1 MGATRPPTAD
11 VARRLAVAI
20 AVAGTM
26 LLALVVGGGPAS
38 AGPQLG
44 TGDASIGTAL
54 VSAPPPASVQ
64 AAGDLFVAT
73 ASAARGGGDASAGWA
88 EPATVSVLLAAPVGF
103 FVGLTDTSDVA
114 GTGHVVRQLR
124 GRSPPAVTAL
134 ALR

>member
-1 MGATRPPTAD
+1 
-11 VARRLAVAI
+11 
-20 AVAGTM
+20 M

-38 AGPQLG
+38 GGPRLG
-44 TGDASIGTAL
+44 TGDSAIGTAL

-64 AAGDLFVAT
+64 AAGDLLVAT
-73 ASAARGGGDASAGWA
+73 ASAARGGVDASAGWA

-114 GTGHVVRQLR
+114 GTGHAVRQVR
-124 GRSPPAVTAL
+124 GRSPPPAAAL